1 MLTLLN
7 WCIGSGL
14 RVSWLAFAP
23 PTLRASRSSYCQVC
37 LHFRFIRSYTLICRD
52 IRPDQRNPSLAPLQ
66 LNLINTARSTITL
79 PPCVFCFCGSTKRD
93 DTPPLIE
100 RNNRALRGGILI
112 KHTTT
117 FIFWG
122 GELVVPVSTSVE
134 TLTTRLL
141 RSLRP
146 ECLCAINGATRGVNT
161 ASKMYH

>member
-1 MLTLLN
+1 M
-7 WCIGSGL
+7 
-14 RVSWLAFAP
+14 
-23 PTLRASRSSYCQVC
+23 QVC
-37 LHFRFIRSYTLICRD
+37 LHWHFIRSYTLICRD

-117 FIFWG
+117 FIF
-122 GELVVPVSTSVE
+122 
-134 TLTTRLL
+134 
-141 RSLRP
+141 
-146 ECLCAINGATRGVNT
+146 
-161 ASKMYH
+161 